1 MRNAVGFLGNWRG
14 RLIEDAAALRR
25 HDPSR
30 EIILR
35 RHQFA
40 DFARRLTT
48 CPPILTDTKRKRFE
62 RAEKILAVLG
72 PDATLQRGYT
82 ITTDVDGNVIRSIT
96 SVQHK
101 MRLRTRV
108 SDGEIESTVT
118 EEQARG
124 AGERLVEK
132 AKPVAGATQPT

>member
-1 MRNAVGFLGNWRG
+1 MANTNSG
-14 RLIEDAAALRR
+14 RQTSAGLET
-25 HDPSR
+25 DPSR